1 MKSSL
6 AHTLKDVADGVPSKD
21 IIFPARVS
29 VRTITDE
36 KGTPITKDELLVVA
50 PYDEVLGHTEKTST
64 LLVDAKLRKE
74 YEALHTDID
83 KGKAAFLRA
92 LAEQSKSKKDLERE
106 ISSAFTKSDSE
117 FYRAL
122 IRIKDEVEGQE
133 PGPYADVLYDTIF
146 DDKVLTALNTKDAKT
161 AIKEYVEKYNEH

>member
-1 MKSSL
+1 MN
-6 AHTLKDVADGVPSKD
+6 
-21 IIFPARVS
+21 
-29 VRTITDE
+29 
-36 KGTPITKDELLVVA
+36 
-50 PYDEVLGHTEKTST
+50 
-64 LLVDAKLRKE
+64 AKLRKE

-83 KGKAAFLRA
+83 KAKELFLKALK
-92 LAEQSKSKKDLERE
+92 EQSKSKKNIEKE

-146 DDKVLTALNTKDAKT
+146 DDKEPSALNTKDAKT
-161 AIKEYVEKYNEH
+161 AIKDGVEKYNELIAKSTYFKKGTFDYYNAGVLFWPRIARLPGQGES